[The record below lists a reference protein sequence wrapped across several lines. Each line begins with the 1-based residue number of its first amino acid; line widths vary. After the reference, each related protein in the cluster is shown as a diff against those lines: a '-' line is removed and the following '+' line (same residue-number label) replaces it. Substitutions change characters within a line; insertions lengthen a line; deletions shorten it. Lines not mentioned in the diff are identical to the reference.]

1 MPKKKVTKT
10 KKAAPEVKTPSKR
23 EQLRV
28 MMQGIN
34 KELEDGH
41 VYLGDEHPPVER
53 IPTGLDVLD
62 VITGGGYPKGML
74 TELHG
79 VESSGKSLAMLLAI
93 AEVQKNGGEAA
104 GIFRE
109 GFDAKWAA
117 KLGVDVSKLVMVDV
131 GMGDTSMEVA
141 MTMFESGLLDLLA
154 FDSFQS
160 FGTSTEAEAGIEKQ
174 AYGGGG
180 SSQMWG
186 RVMRRAYAA
195 MTKGG
200 ANTALLGISQ
210 VRSAIGKFSP
220 HGIPEPEPIQ
230 ARSILH
236 WKSIAIQ
243 FQKGE
248 LRYTE
253 KDKSEHRKIVSRT
266 FNVRCVKNKT
276 ATPERVGKFTYF
288 FQPWSESGGSGK
300 GAWATDIEPG
310 LDVPDMLFNLARG
323 YDLLEQRGANLE
335 GYGIAASSAAQYLAI
350 LRDYPDVQEK
360 IRADIREA
368 LQEK

>member
-10 KKAAPEVKTPSKR
+10 KKVAATERVPSR
-23 EQLRV
+23 MEQLKA
-28 MMQGIN
+28 MMGTIN
-34 KELEDGH
+34 RELEDGH
-41 VYLGDEHPPVER
+41 VYLGTDHPPVQR
-53 IPTGLDVLD
+53 IPTGIDTLDVL
-62 VITGGGYPKGML
+62 TGGGYPKGML

-79 VESSGKSLAMLLAI
+79 EESSGKSLAMLLAI
-93 AEVQKNGGEAA
+93 AETQRNGGLAA
-104 GIFRE
+104 GFFRE
-109 GFDAKWAA
+109 GFDAAWAR
-117 KLGVDVSKLVMVDV
+117 KLGVNVDKLIMVDV

-141 MTMFESGLLDLLA
+141 MTMFESGLIDLLA
-154 FDSFQS
+154 LDSFQS
-160 FGTSTEAEAGIEKQ
+160 FGTATEASAGIEKQ

-195 MTKGG
+195 MNQGG
-200 ANTALLGISQ
+200 SNTAILGISQ
-210 VRSAIGKFSP
+210 VRSAIGKWSP
-220 HGIPEPEPIQ
+220 TGTPEPEPIQ

-236 WKSIAIQ
+236 WKSIALQ
-243 FQKGE
+243 FKKGE

-276 ATPERVGKFTYF
+276 ATPERVGKFSFYF
-288 FQPWSESGGSGK
+288 LPWAESGGSGK
-300 GAWATDIEPG
+300 GAWSSEIEPG

-335 GYGIAASSAAQYLAI
+335 GYGIEASSAAQFLAI
-350 LRDYPDVQEK
+350 LREHEDIQEA

-368 LQEK
+368 LVER